1 MRHRK
6 NVKHFDRSR
15 EQAKALMRSLA
26 TSLVLHEKITTTT
39 AKAKKLRRH
48 IEPLIT
54 KGKKNDL
61 HARRQLLSYLYE
73 ESAVNKVLND
83 LSVRYKDRNG
93 GYTRVVKMKNRKGD
107 GAQVARIEF
116 V

>member
-39 AKAKKLRRH
+39 AKAKELRRH

-73 ESAVNKVLND
+73 EAAVNKVLND
-83 LSVRYKDRNG
+83 LSVRYKDKNG
-93 GYTRVVKMKNRKGD
+93 GYTRVVKLKNRKGD